1 MAAQELVP
9 FSEYQNYP
17 LMTQAEFDL
26 ACHHFH
32 NRYIQATLGP
42 LRRTFRVDV
51 RHDMFRDSTY
61 LEIIQ
66 PINAL
71 QDDISDL
78 LNFGALRASDID
90 DNEIGGN
97 NMVGMDFDAEDA
109 DTVINTPL
117 FLWCDRFRELI
128 IV

>member
-1 MAAQELVP
+1 MAANELVP

-17 LMTQAEFDL
+17 LMTEAEFDL

-66 PINAL
+66 PITAR

-78 LNFGALRASDID
+78 LNFGALRASDND
-90 DNEIGGN
+90 DNGFGGG
-97 NMVGMDFDAEDA
+97 NMVGMDVDAEDE
-109 DTVINTPL
+109 DMVTITISVG
-117 FLWCDRFRELI
+117 R
-128 IV
+128 